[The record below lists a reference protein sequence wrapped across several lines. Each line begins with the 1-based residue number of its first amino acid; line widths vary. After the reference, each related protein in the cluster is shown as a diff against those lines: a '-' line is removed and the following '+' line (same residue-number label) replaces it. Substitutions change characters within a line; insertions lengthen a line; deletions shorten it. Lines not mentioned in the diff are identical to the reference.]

1 MAKAG
6 LVCPPRRKTAQD
18 RSPEPQL
25 GKRARAGLAEV
36 TVMQGGPPGQNVPW
50 NKEPLVRA
58 PPEEHQLQVGAP
70 GPPSPAHLRGPER
83 SKAADVLMFR
93 TEFPGVQLGHP
104 KGKFLISQLGSCLLC
119 ELDSL
124 MVDTT
129 T

>member
-58 PPEEHQLQVGAP
+58 PPEETSSRLGRQDLHRPPISGGRSGARLP
-70 GPPSPAHLRGPER
+70 T
-83 SKAADVLMFR
+83 F
-93 TEFPGVQLGHP
+93 
-104 KGKFLISQLGSCLLC
+104 
-119 ELDSL
+119 
-124 MVDTT
+124 
-129 T
+129 